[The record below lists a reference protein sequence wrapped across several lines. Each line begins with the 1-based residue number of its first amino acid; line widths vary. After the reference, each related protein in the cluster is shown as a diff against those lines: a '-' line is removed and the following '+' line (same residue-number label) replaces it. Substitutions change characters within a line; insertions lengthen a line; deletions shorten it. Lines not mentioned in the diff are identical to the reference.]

1 MHVFALYKYFKLL
14 LLLPPSQ
21 HTLDDPKVLIKLL
34 TLADDGKFTTTR
46 AANNRQCRDQS
57 RGYI

>member
-14 LLLPPSQ
+14 LLPPAQ
-21 HTLDDPKVLIKLL
+21 HTLNDPKVLIKLL

-46 AANNRQCRDQS
+46 AANTRQ
-57 RGYI
+57 Y